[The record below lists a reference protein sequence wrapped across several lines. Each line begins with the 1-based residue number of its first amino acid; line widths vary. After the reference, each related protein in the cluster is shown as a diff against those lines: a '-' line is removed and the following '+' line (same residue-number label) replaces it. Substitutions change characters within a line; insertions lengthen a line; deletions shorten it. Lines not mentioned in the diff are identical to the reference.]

1 MKHVSA
7 LATSVTLLISAGAIA
22 QSDQFVRLDTSALNF
37 MWVGDGLPT
46 ADGGSV
52 FQIPQAGGFSLW
64 KCGADGEAEW
74 RNTYPSEGPMTDWDV
89 APTASGDVLF
99 VSSSFWQS
107 QWLDTLV
114 LTWDIRSIAQDGTVN
129 WHKHFELDTLY
140 GTYFN
145 GIQDVRVVENAASE
159 LFVIFAADFDWQ
171 NLTSVHKLSANGELL
186 WSRRIGDTAAA
197 MSFPNPSS
205 LFMNTPHLVPDQ
217 SGGCR
222 LVAPATDH
230 SDESAYIMSLSAD
243 GELEWA
249 RLFDYLGIVSSFTLY
264 APAAT
269 ADGTTLF
276 LTWTDSQ
283 NGGIHLVRISD
294 GGDLLDVQRY
304 DQGGYTGDLKYD
316 QGTLM
321 VLNGNRVVTISET
334 GDPLSAIGFTAFP
347 DAEDSTYNFQ
357 VQRIEVAVGRACFAG
372 TFTATPIGAG
382 LPLASPAISSFGL
395 DVQTCGR
402 VVFTPTGTHAA
413 LPNSI
418 YTCDAMPTMAADT
431 AGVTASDAS
440 LAAEPRTLFGSTDLC
455 VYTAVPEGSSVA
467 SPFTVNRTLLAIGD
481 PLTITSDHPLRFT
494 IFDAKGA
501 VIWND
506 ARSGQRLE
514 IPTSAWSSGLYTLLG
529 RDLGGRPVGTVNV
542 VLER

>member
-1 MKHVSA
+1 MKHASIPAVVLS
-7 LATSVTLLISAGAIA
+7 LLIPYVVLA
-22 QSDQFVRLDTSALNF
+22 QGDQFVRLDTSALNS
-37 MWVGDGLPT
+37 MWVGEGLPT
-46 ADGGSV
+46 ADGGCV
-52 FQIPQAGGFSLW
+52 FQIPQAGGFNLW
-64 KCGADGEAEW
+64 KCGADGEPEW

-197 MSFPNPSS
+197 MSFPSSSS
-205 LFMNTPHLVPDQ
+205 LFASTPHLVPDQ

-222 LVAPATDH
+222 LVAPAAENN
-230 SDESAYIMSLSAD
+230 DESAYVVRLSSD
-243 GELEWA
+243 GDLEWA
-249 RLFDYLGIVSSFTLY
+249 RLFDYLGNVSSFTLY
-264 APAAT
+264 VPTVA

-276 LTWTDSQ
+276 ITWTDSQ

-304 DQGGYTGDLKYD
+304 EQGGYTGDLKNI
-316 QGTLM
+316 QGTLALM
-321 VLNGNRVVTISET
+321 DGDRVVTMSET
-334 GDPLSAIGFTAFP
+334 GDLLSGMSMTAFP
-347 DAEDSTYNFQ
+347 ATEDSTYYFQ
-357 VQRIEVAVGRACFAG
+357 IQRKEAAGGRICFAG
-372 TFTATPIGAG
+372 TFTATPTGAG
-382 LPLASPAISSFGL
+382 LPLASPAITSFEL
-395 DVQTCGR
+395 STLTCGHAS
-402 VVFTPTGTHAA
+402 FTPIGTHSA

-418 YTCDAMPTMAADT
+418 YTCGSMPTMAADT
-431 AGVTASDAS
+431 VETSVSDAS
-440 LAAEPRTLFGSTDLC
+440 LTAEPRTLFGSTDLC

-467 SPFTVNRTLLAIGD
+467 APFTVNSTLLAIGD
-481 PLTITSDHPLRFT
+481 PLAITSDQPLRFT
-494 IFDAKGA
+494 FFDSKGA
-501 VIWND
+501 VVWND
-506 ARSGQRLE
+506 ARSGQRQD
-514 IPTSAWSSGLYTLLG
+514 IPTSGWAPGLYTVLG
-529 RDLGGRPVGTVNV
+529 RDLGGRPVGTAKV

>member
-7 LATSVTLLISAGAIA
+7 LATSVTLLISVGAIA
-22 QSDQFVRLDTSALNF
+22 QGDQFVRLDTSALNF

-64 KCGADGEAEW
+64 KCGADGEAQW
-74 RNTYPSEGPMTDWDV
+74 RNEYPSEGPVTDWDI
-89 APTASGDVLF
+89 APTASGDILF
-99 VSSSFWQS
+99 VSSWFWQS
-107 QWLDTLV
+107 QWMDTLV
-114 LTWDIRSIAQDGTVN
+114 LGWDLRRIGQDGTVG
-129 WHKHFELDTLY
+129 WHKHFELDTLLS
-140 GTYFN
+140 TYFN

-171 NLTSVHKLSANGELL
+171 NLTSVHKLSANGDLL

-197 MSFPNPSS
+197 MSFPTPSS

-222 LVAPATDH
+222 LVAPATENG
-230 SDESAYIMSLSAD
+230 DESAYVVRLSSA

-249 RLFDYLGIVSSFTLY
+249 RLFDYLGTVSSFTLY
-264 APAAT
+264 APT
-269 ADGTTLF
+269 VIPDGTTLF
-276 LTWTDSQ
+276 ITWTDSQ

-294 GGDLLDVQRY
+294 AGDLLDVQRY

-347 DAEDSTYNFQ
+347 DGEDSTYYFQ
-357 VQRIEVAVGRACFAG
+357 VQRIEVANGRACFAG
-372 TFTATPIGAG
+372 TFTATPTGAG

-431 AGVTASDAS
+431 VGVTASDAS
-440 LAAEPRTLFGSTDLC
+440 LAVEPRTLFGSSNLC
-455 VYTAVPEGSSVA
+455 VYTAVPEAPSVPA
-467 SPFTVNRTLLAIGD
+467 PFLLNRTLLTIGD
-481 PLTITSDHPLRFT
+481 PLAITSDRPLHLT
-494 IFDAKGA
+494 ILDAKGA
-501 VIWND
+501 AVWNN
-506 ARSGQRLE
+506 ARSDQRQD
-514 IPTSAWSSGLYTLLG
+514 IPTSGWAPGLYTLLG
-529 RDLGGRPVGTVNV
+529 RDLGGRPVGTAKV
-542 VLER
+542 VVER